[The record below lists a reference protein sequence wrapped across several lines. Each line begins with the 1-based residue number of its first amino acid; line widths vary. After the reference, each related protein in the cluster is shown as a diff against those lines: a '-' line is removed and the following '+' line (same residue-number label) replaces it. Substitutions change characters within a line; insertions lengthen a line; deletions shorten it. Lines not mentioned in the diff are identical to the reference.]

1 MNQPNKPTT
10 TTTKPAN
17 STPSQF
23 SASPPKT
30 APQAKLPE
38 TKSQPAQTQTVQ
50 RSVRFELQVPKAS
63 SVFLV
68 GTFNDWKPGATPLN
82 RIGTEKWARELPL
95 APGRYEYRFVVD
107 GSWIDDPKA
116 KAYVPN
122 PHGGR
127 NAVLEV

>member
-17 STPSQF
+17 SIPLQV
-23 SASPPKT
+23 SASPPKA
-30 APQAKLPE
+30 APQAKRPE
-38 TKSQPAQTQTVQ
+38 TKGQPAQTQAA
-50 RSVRFELQVPKAS
+50 RRAVRFELDTNAW
-63 SVFLV
+63 SVCVV
-68 GTFNDWKPGATPLN
+68 GTFNDWKIGATPLS
-82 RIGTEKWARELPL
+82 RVGGSKWSGELAL
-95 APGRYEYRFVVD
+95 ATGRYEYRFVAD
-107 GSWIDDPKA
+107 GTWIDDPKA